1 MLAVANLRTQWTSFL
16 AAFIATA
23 FGVALIT
30 STFIVFDSSRPLVQP
45 RLSESTALALPARSF
60 DEFGNRADYIPWSEE
75 EARRIATDLTTVPG
89 IDTVVTDRAFYV
101 QPFLDDVPVADDGA
115 REAGHGWSSVEL
127 GPFSLVDGDAPATP
141 EQIVVPATLG
151 VDVGGTVA
159 VNLSAGPREFTV
171 SGVLDGPGFYVTD
184 ELAETL
190 QPGVRAIGVVK
201 AVGASEDD
209 VVRQAEEALAAR
221 GTVVSGNDRA
231 TLEPE
236 YLWHRRHLGDQLIVA
251 MAVLA
256 MFTTVFV
263 VGSTLALATSER
275 RREIGLLRTV
285 GASPRQIRRMVLG
298 EAAACG
304 LGGGIVGAAAG
315 LALAPALRLLLLGLE
330 VQPPDFQIRVSLWPL
345 AIAIGFGVAAAMT
358 GAWIPARSAAKV
370 APIEALLDADV
381 ERRPMTG
388 GRWIGG
394 LSALVAG
401 VAATPAT
408 ATAGPDAR
416 VNAAIAA
423 AMAFIVAAAML
434 APVII
439 GAIVKV
445 VAVPLTSLSKSAGP
459 MLICAELRTR
469 TRRAAGTAAP
479 VIAGVGFAVLLSGM
493 VETMSAAYPAEQ
505 TRQLEGLAL
514 VTPADGAAGL
524 NDEVVAQTGAGPV
537 GTRAPLPT
545 RLFVPSADGNT
556 VVIDAVGSLDP
567 RYTAPGEAVLDE
579 PTAQLLNARVDQT
592 LEVRFADGLTESI
605 TVAQVLPLDPARGPF
620 VMPRELVRAHDITAL
635 TDSVFVPK
643 DHTPK
648 ELSPGAAVEDAYS
661 YALRDYEVDARLTN
675 ALAMVLIAMSVGY
688 SGLAVANSMA
698 MSAHRRRSDT
708 AVLTASGGTT
718 RQLLS
723 SAGVETAIVVL
734 IGATLGMLVTLLPL
748 TGMAIG
754 LSEITSTKV
763 GVEVSWGMVA
773 AVVAGSLALAVAAT
787 LAVTHRVLRT
797 HNSCRVGV
805 SFGAAGTRGTV

>member
-30 STFIVFDSSRPLVQP
+30 STLIVFDSSRPLVQP
-45 RLSESTALALPARSF
+45 RLSESTALALPAQSI
-60 DEFGNRADYIPWSEE
+60 DEYGNRADYIPWSEA
-75 EARRIATDLTTVPG
+75 EARRIAADLTTVSG
-89 IDTVVTDRAFYV
+89 IDTVVTDRAFYA
-101 QPFLDDVPVADDGA
+101 QPFLDNMPVADDGA

-127 GPFSLVDGDAPATP
+127 GPFSLVAGNSPATS

-159 VNLSAGPREFTV
+159 VNLSAGLREFTV

-184 ELAETL
+184 ELAATL

-209 VVRQAEEALAAR
+209 VVRQSEETLAAR
-221 GTVVSGNDRA
+221 GTLVSGTDRA

-236 YLWHRRHLGDQLIVA
+236 YLSHRRHLGNQLIVA

-256 MFTTVFV
+256 LFTTMFV

-275 RREIGLLRTV
+275 RREIGLLRTI
-285 GASPRQIRRMVLG
+285 GANSRQIRRMVLG

-304 LGGGIVGAAAG
+304 LGGGIIGAAAG
-315 LALAPALRLLLLGLE
+315 LALALVLRLLLLELE
-330 VQPPDFQIRVSLWPL
+330 VQPPDFHIRVSLWPL
-345 AIAIGFGVAAAMT
+345 VIAIGLGVTVGTA

-381 ERRPMTG
+381 ERRPMTR

-394 LSALVAG
+394 LSAFAAG
-401 VAATPAT
+401 AAATVAT
-408 ATAGPDAR
+408 ATAGPDDR
-416 VNAAIAA
+416 INAAIAA
-423 AMAFIVAAAML
+423 AMAFIIAAAL
-434 APVII
+434 FAPVVI
-439 GAIVKV
+439 GPIATV
-445 VAVPLTSLSKSAGP
+445 VTAPLAFLSKSAGP
-459 MLICAELRTR
+459 MLISAELQTA

-479 VIAGVGFAVLLSGM
+479 VIAAVGFAVLLSGM
-493 VETMSAAYPAEQ
+493 VETMATAYPAEQ
-505 TRQLEGLAL
+505 TRQLEGLVL

-524 NDEVVAQTGAGPV
+524 SDELVAETGAGPV

-545 RLFVPSADGNT
+545 RLFIPSDHGAT

-567 RYTAPGEAVLDE
+567 RYTAPGEAILDE
-579 PTAQLLNARVDQT
+579 PTAQLLNAQVDQT
-592 LEVRFADGLTESI
+592 LEIRFTDGLTESI

-620 VMPRELVRAHDITAL
+620 VMPRELVRAHDTAAL
-635 TDSVFVPK
+635 TDSVFITK
-643 DHTPK
+643 DQTPT

-661 YALRDYEVDARLTN
+661 FALKDYEVDARLTN

-688 SGLAVANSMA
+688 SGLAVSNSMA

-708 AVLTASGGTT
+708 AVLKASGGST

-723 SAGVETAIVVL
+723 SAVVETVTVVL
-734 IGATLGMLVTLLPL
+734 IGAVLGTLVTLPPL
-748 TGMAIG
+748 AGMAIG
-754 LSEITSTKV
+754 LSRLTSTAV
-763 GVEVSWGMVA
+763 GLEVNWGTVA
-773 AVVAGSLALAVAAT
+773 AVVVGSLALAIAAT

-797 HNSCRVGV
+797 HPHHP
-805 SFGAAGTRGTV
+805 